1 MENETN
7 LAAPKAGQNN
17 PEEALKL
24 AVALH
29 GHLAP
34 GIALGVRMTQ
44 LAMERLNIN
53 RGNKRLLG
61 VAESSRCIADAMQ
74 AASGATLGH
83 GNAFV
88 YDYGKL
94 AVTLGRSD
102 TGFGFRVSLRGDA
115 AKFSQLMKRWV
126 MREARLTR
134 QEEEELGYQL
144 LHMPEDYF
152 EIKQVRLA
160 IASNFNS
167 SKIVACEKCGENV
180 PETLLAKNNGSQ
192 ICKPCA
198 GEAYYLCMDQK
209 LVPEQA
215 QKAE

>member
-7 LAAPKAGQNN
+7 LAAAKAGRINS
-17 PEEALKL
+17 EEALKL

-44 LAMERLNIN
+44 LAMARLSIN
-53 RGNKRLLG
+53 RGNKRLIG

-94 AVTLGRSD
+94 ALTLGRSD
-102 TGFGFRVSLRGDA
+102 TGLGFRVSLRGDA
-115 AKFSQLMKRWV
+115 EKFSRLMKRWV
-126 MREARLTR
+126 MREARLTCS
-134 QEEEELGYQL
+134 EEEELGYQL
-144 LHMPEDYF
+144 LRMPEEYF
-152 EIKQVRLA
+152 EIKRVRLA
-160 IASNFNS
+160 MASSFNS
-167 SKIVACEKCGENV
+167 SKITRCEKCGENV
-180 PETLLAKNNGSQ
+180 PEALLAKNNGWQ
-192 ICKPCA
+192 VCQPCA
-198 GEAYYLCMDQK
+198 GEAYYLPAEQEA
-209 LVPEQA
+209 LVQA
-215 QKAE
+215 EK